1 MLFQGH
7 MLSTKDKIW
16 TAGIWFIQGHQ
27 VNQYLQLRYGF
38 KMVNNAGNYYLEIFN
53 ITIHPS

>member
-7 MLSTKDKIW
+7 MFPTKDKIW

-38 KMVNNAGNYYLEIFN
+38 KMVNNAESYYL
-53 ITIHPS
+53 